1 MKSCRALLSLCV
13 VVSLVSAS
21 CASIPVTGAAATGE
35 PLNVVETAQTFNVTS
50 KVKTGEVT
58 HRDRTG
64 RTTGTSEITENRTRQ
79 VTEYD
84 WKLTQG
90 RALIDESDF
99 YRIGGDLE
107 RSALVD
113 EKRRGAQTVQTLGV
127 VSIFAGIA
135 IAVAGILLCYV
146 PLQTV
151 NDLDTGMTT
160 QETILPGFL
169 GYIIVGAGGAIGGG
183 LGGFLINSGNETL
196 TPGTRLIP
204 RAEAEEVAA
213 KYNAMLK

>member
-1 MKSCRALLSLCV
+1 MTSCRALLSVSLA
-13 VVSLVSAS
+13 VSLVSAS
-21 CASIPVTGAAATGE
+21 CASIPVTDAAATGE
-35 PLNVVETAQTFNVTS
+35 RLEVIETSETFNVTR
-50 KVKTGEVT
+50 KVKVAEVT

-64 RTTGTSEITENRTRQ
+64 RKTGSSDITENRTRQ

-90 RALIDESDF
+90 GSLVDESDF

-113 EKRRGAQTVQTLGV
+113 DKRRGAQTLQTLGV
-127 VSIFAGIA
+127 VSVVAGIA
-135 IAVAGILLCYV
+135 IAVAGAVLCYV

-160 QETILPGFL
+160 VEPILPSFL
-169 GYIIVGAGGAIGGG
+169 GYIIIGVGGAIGGG
-183 LGGFLINSGNETL
+183 LGAFLINAGNETL
-196 TPGTRLIP
+196 TPGARLLP

-213 KYNAMLK
+213 KYNATLK